1 MAKAWTACVM
11 SIWFFYPPENYSHG
25 TGQITRTVN
34 VFLGKGV
41 QIYSLPS
48 VSTRK
53 KAIQNPFFQIIF
65 ISQGCSPHPSKK
77 KVAHNLE
84 RSYKGDDDKYPYNYH
99 HSTPSQCFSKLSYKA
114 HHPSLQ
120 MWPHPLTTWLSRP
133 VKVILELR
141 VFSWVPWVFG
151 FLSEWVSP
159 PDWLRLAV
167 GDFCFVFLYFF

>member
-1 MAKAWTACVM
+1 MTNASTVCVM

-114 HHPSLQ
+114 HHHLFKCDPIPWRLDFQGPSRWSGSYAFFPESLG
-120 MWPHPLTTWLSRP
+120 
-133 VKVILELR
+133 
-141 VFSWVPWVFG
+141 FFG
-151 FLSEWVSP
+151 FLSEWVHRIVGR
-159 PDWLRLAV
+159 DWRV